1 MQMRYLQ
8 VSYRGGK
15 PLAAYLYL
23 PRQTADK
30 SARVERREQGLLVDY
45 AADDRPIGIEITAP
59 TKVSVGLINQILT
72 DLNQQAATADE
83 LAPLLS
89 AAQTAKAPV

>member
-1 MQMRYLQ
+1 MRKRYLQ
-8 VSYRGGK
+8 VSYRNGK

-23 PRQTADK
+23 PRQSSDR

-45 AADDRPIGIEITAP
+45 AADGRPIGIEITAP
-59 TKVSVGLINQILT
+59 TKTSLSFMNQLLT

-83 LAPLLS
+83 LAPLLFTGQDS
-89 AAQTAKAPV
+89 RTPA

>member
-1 MQMRYLQ
+1 MRKRYLQ
-8 VSYRGGK
+8 VSYRNGK

-45 AADDRPIGIEITAP
+45 AADGRPIGIEITAP
-59 TKVSVGLINQILT
+59 TKMSLSFVNQLLT
-72 DLNQQAATADE
+72 DLNQQVATADE
-83 LAPLLS
+83 LAPLLFAGQAS
-89 AAQTAKAPV
+89 RTPA

>member
-1 MQMRYLQ
+1 MKKRYLQ

-23 PRQTADK
+23 PRITGDK
-30 SARVERREQGLLVDY
+30 SARTERRERGLLVDY
-45 AADDRPIGIEITAP
+45 TPDGRPIGIEITAP
-59 TKVSVGLINQILT
+59 TKITLSLVNQILS

-83 LAPLLS
+83 LAPLLFS
-89 AAQTAKAPV
+89 GQASRTPA